1 MEDRILINSNPIEIL
16 LGLRPFEWKLIFT
29 EEDYKESTSQ
39 LNEEIAYEGVQKLH
53 KCDQCVKR
61 YDNVNALVYH
71 EERQHT
77 K

>member
-1 MEDRILINSNPIEIL
+1 MINSKQIEIL
-16 LGLRPFEWKLIFT
+16 LGLRPFEWNLIFT

-39 LNEEIAYEGVQKLH
+39 LNEEIAYEGVHKLH
-53 KCDQCVKR
+53 KCDQCDKR
-61 YDNVNALVYH
+61 YYNVNALVYH